1 MNLTSIINFKDLFSE
16 NLNRDKLIL
25 KYHFFLICFLT
36 IIALPAQAQNLVIHL
51 SKQVDSLFTEWN
63 NATPGCVIGIVRND
77 SLIYTKGYGMAN
89 LEYDIP
95 NNPSTIYDIGSISK
109 QFTAYC
115 IILLAQK
122 HKLSLDDDI
131 HKYINWLKIKDKI
144 TVRNLLNHTSGIRDY
159 FQLLAILGKNQN
171 DAFTQQLA
179 IHALQGQQTLNNK
192 PGEKFLYSNS
202 NYLLLAEIIKK
213 VSGQTLRSCADS
225 AIFEPLKM
233 NDAYFSDDYTEIQ
246 KSRAYSYKSAGKLH
260 YEKAFA
266 TDADVGA
273 GNLFCNVKDMAKWGT
288 NFYTTTAGN
297 TATVK
302 LLTQKGKLN
311 NGDEISYA
319 AGINVS
325 DYKGW
330 TLYIHT
336 GESAGFNTC
345 VSIFPELK
353 MGFIVFTNLDNVNA
367 LDKNFAIADLYLPK
381 KEIEEALILPKKID
395 SGAAINNNLLFIH
408 TYIGKATTGDG
419 AKFEFAV
426 NNKRLYFVQNNDS
439 ELLVKERQNTFYQAS
454 QPDKKFVFST
464 TSSGARV
471 ADEYWPKHSERFYI
485 KTQSGLVNDKKLKD
499 YTGIYHCTELNC
511 NYTISIKNHEL
522 LLSNNIYDET
532 PLWLDGNSDLF
543 NNFWW
548 MSHLVFIRNQQ
559 NQITGFEVNCSC
571 VLDLLFTKTTN

>member
-1 MNLTSIINFKDLFSE
+1 MIIG
-16 NLNRDKLIL
+16 
-25 KYHFFLICFLT
+25 
-36 IIALPAQAQNLVIHL
+36 LPAQSQNLAVNL
-51 SKQVDSLFTEWN
+51 NNQVDSLFSDWN
-63 NATPGCVIGIVRND
+63 HATPGCVIGIVRND

-95 NNPSTIYDIGSISK
+95 NTPSAIYDIGSVSK

-115 IILLAQK
+115 ILLLAQQ

-144 TVRNLLNHTSGIRDY
+144 TVRNLLNHTSGIREY
-159 FQLLAILGKNQN
+159 FQLLAILGKSGD
-171 DAFTQQLA
+171 DAFTQELA
-179 IHALQGQQTLNNK
+179 IHALKGQQMLNYM

-213 VSGQTLRSCADS
+213 VSGQTLRSFADS
-225 AIFEPLKM
+225 AIFKPLKM

-246 KSRAYSYKSAGKLH
+246 KNRAYSYKSAGKSH
-260 YEKAFA
+260 YVKAFG
-266 TDADVGA
+266 TDSDVGA
-273 GNLFCNVKDMAKWGT
+273 GNLFCNVKDMAKWVT

-297 TATVK
+297 SATVK
-302 LLTQKGKLN
+302 MLTQKGKLK
-311 NGDEISYA
+311 NGNEISYA

-330 TLYIHT
+330 ALYIHT

-345 VSIFPELK
+345 VSIFPKLK

-381 KEIEEALILPKKID
+381 KEIKEAVIIPKKID
-395 SGAAINNNLLFIH
+395 SVAAINNNLLFIRR
-408 TYIGKATTGDG
+408 YIGKAITGDG
-419 AKFEFAV
+419 TKFEFAV

-439 ELLVKERQNTFYQAS
+439 ELLVKESQNTFYQAS

-485 KTQSGLVNDKKLKD
+485 KTQPDLVDDKKLKT
-499 YTGIYHCTELNC
+499 YAGIYHCAELNC

-522 LLSNNIYDET
+522 LLSSNIYDNA
-532 PLWLDGNSDLF
+532 PLWLDGDSDLF
-543 NNFWW
+543 NNFWG

-559 NQITGFEVNCSC
+559 HQITGFEVNCSR
-571 VLDLLFTKTTN
+571 VLHLLFSKTTK